1 MFASAVVLLVAAA
14 SPALG
19 NLFMTSPVAS
29 TSWAAGQQQTISW
42 KDDGSS
48 PSLADLG
55 PCTISV
61 YVGSQTQQTLVQA
74 IANNVDVSTTSSVV
88 FTPDANAGENGAYY
102 FIRVESVNFKDPNN
116 PQYPAEAFSSKYT
129 MTGMTGTFDAA
140 VKAQIGATGSTGS
153 TGATGSTG
161 TTSPAA
167 AGAAA
172 ATSNSAATKAGTST
186 SQAASGTSTAKS
198 GSTNGAAT
206 VSGSAFACLAG
217 AAAVALSMLL

>member
-55 PCTISV
+55 ECSISV
-61 YVGSQTQQTLVQA
+61 YVGSQTQQTLIQA
-74 IANNVDVSTTSSVV
+74 IATNVNVATTSSVV
-88 FTPDANAGENGAYY
+88 FTPDASTGENGAYY
-102 FIRVESVNFKDPNN
+102 FIRVESASFKDPNN

-129 MTGMTGTFDAA
+129 MTGMTGTFDAT
-140 VKAQIGATGSTGS
+140 VKAQIGETGSTGS
-153 TGATGSTG
+153 TAATGSTG
-161 TTSPAA
+161 TSSSAA
-167 AGAAA
+167 AGAAGAA
-172 ATSNSAATKAGTST
+172 ATTGSAATKSGTST
-186 SQAASGTSTAKS
+186 AASGTSTAKT

-206 VSGSAFACLAG
+206 VSGGAFACLAG
-217 AAAVALSMLL
+217 VAAVALTMLL